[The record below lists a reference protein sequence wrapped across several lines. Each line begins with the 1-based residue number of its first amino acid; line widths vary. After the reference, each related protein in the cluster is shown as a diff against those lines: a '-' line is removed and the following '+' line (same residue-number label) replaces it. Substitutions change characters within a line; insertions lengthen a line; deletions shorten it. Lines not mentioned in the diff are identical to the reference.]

1 MKAGRNWC
9 LPVRGMYKGNAM
21 IAPPISESVPMDL
34 VLDKGVKKDA
44 VCVHIVGTHVLKQVF
59 YGCLNLE
66 ARMTASVI
74 LPDTCTYQQDL
85 AKAGSDAHSGRR
97 TGGRAAGAGDGA
109 DPQGVRET
117 RGDAEGQ
124 RSGRHRQEREHHGRA
139 QEIASARRAP
149 LMRLW

>member
-66 ARMTASVI
+66 A
-74 LPDTCTYQQDL
+74 PDDGERHP
-85 AKAGSDAHSGRR
+85 AGYVHLS
-97 TGGRAAGAGDGA
+97 TGLGKSW
-109 DPQGVRET
+109 V
-117 RGDAEGQ
+117 
-124 RSGRHRQEREHHGRA
+124 
-139 QEIASARRAP
+139 RRALRKANRRP
-149 LMRLW
+149 SSRCR